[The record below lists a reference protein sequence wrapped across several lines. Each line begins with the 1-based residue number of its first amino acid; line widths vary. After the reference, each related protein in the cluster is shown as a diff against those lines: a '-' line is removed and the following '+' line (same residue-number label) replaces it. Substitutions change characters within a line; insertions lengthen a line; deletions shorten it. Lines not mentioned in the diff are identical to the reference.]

1 MELRRER
8 RDIGDVNPCI
18 ATTKSVTSQLA
29 SAAHTC
35 RLPLSPIAHHAR
47 YQIGQ
52 PLEAFREAF
61 APRGEAYTEMH
72 GHCKAVARRPGARS
86 TPPRA
91 ASSQKAREFSVVTCT
106 SSGCTPC
113 ISAMASRSA
122 GVPAA
127 GV

>member
-91 ASSQKAREFSVVTCT
+91 ASSQKAREFSPE
-106 SSGCTPC
+106 SSHGNAVIPPPGRTQPKT
-113 ISAMASRSA
+113 
-122 GVPAA
+122 
-127 GV
+127 

>member
-8 RDIGDVNPCI
+8 RDIGHVNPCI
-18 ATTKSVTSQLA
+18 AITKSVTSQLA

-61 APRGEAYTEMH
+61 APRGEAYTEMQRALQSSRPAPRRQEH
-72 GHCKAVARRPGARS
+72 AAARGFLAEGA
-86 TPPRA
+86 
-91 ASSQKAREFSVVTCT
+91 
-106 SSGCTPC
+106 
-113 ISAMASRSA
+113 
-122 GVPAA
+122 
-127 GV
+127 